1 MRAGLD
7 LSTMLQRGRR
17 LEPEALKF
25 GVWDLGLRDTLTPG
39 RRANSH
45 GSGDGMPL
53 LAGSRLFKVRGLGWG
68 FGGGGQLT
76 VEVRGFGLLK
86 FWG

>member
-25 GVWDLGLRDTLTPG
+25 RARTPPVKSLKSSLMQVQNQAATAPKLETG
-39 RRANSH
+39 R
-45 GSGDGMPL
+45 
-53 LAGSRLFKVRGLGWG
+53 V
-68 FGGGGQLT
+68 
-76 VEVRGFGLLK
+76 
-86 FWG
+86 

>member
-25 GVWDLGLRDTLTPG
+25 W
-39 RRANSH
+39 
-45 GSGDGMPL
+45 
-53 LAGSRLFKVRGLGWG
+53 GLGDVGDFTEGYYLVVGVSVWG
-68 FGGGGQLT
+68 FR
-76 VEVRGFGLLK
+76 VFVCFGASFGDAGL
-86 FWG
+86 